1 MKSIVFFIMLI
12 FCFLGLQAQSNLE
25 AQFQNFISDPNLK
38 SAGISFQLKEV
49 NTNKVIFEHQPN
61 LSLSTASTA
70 KLFSTAGAIDILGPN
85 YQPRTRL
92 YIDGTINSNGELLGN
107 LWVRGG
113 GDPTLGSKYFNAYG
127 KELDFLNSWLL
138 AIQQSGIKKITGKI
152 IVDGSEFGYEG
163 VPDGWAWSDIG
174 NYYGAGFGGICIA
187 DNLMKYHFQ
196 TGAVAGEVCTLTYT
210 DPKLPDFKFTNYI
223 QNAKITNDKSIIYGA
238 PFSSD
243 RFGTGFLPMN
253 RNDYVVKGSLPDPE
267 AYLAQVLYEHLT
279 KNQIPVTEK
288 FAPFRTNQLVKNNYL
303 EFQLIHTHMG
313 PKLSEIA
320 KETNHRSINLFAE
333 SMLGLIGYQ
342 KMGKG
347 TLKEGVR
354 FLKQY
359 FGNKLKFNGLFI
371 EDGSG
376 LSRSNAV
383 SAADFTTLL
392 NYMAQSINYKSFLQT
407 LPTVGVSGTVSD
419 LCVKQI
425 AAGKIQAKSGTMERV
440 KSYAGYV
447 TTLSGKK
454 LSFSIIIN
462 NYSCSNYQ
470 IVSKI
475 ERIMNEMVRV
485 L

>member
-1 MKSIVFFIMLI
+1 
-12 FCFLGLQAQSNLE
+12 
-25 AQFQNFISDPNLK
+25 
-38 SAGISFQLKEV
+38 
-49 NTNKVIFEHQPN
+49 
-61 LSLSTASTA
+61 
-70 KLFSTAGAIDILGPN
+70 
-85 YQPRTRL
+85 
-92 YIDGTINSNGELLGN
+92 
-107 LWVRGG
+107 
-113 GDPTLGSKYFNAYG
+113 
-127 KELDFLNSWLL
+127 
-138 AIQQSGIKKITGKI
+138 
-152 IVDGSEFGYEG
+152 
-163 VPDGWAWSDIG
+163 
-174 NYYGAGFGGICIA
+174 
-187 DNLMKYHFQ
+187 
-196 TGAVAGEVCTLTYT
+196 
-210 DPKLPDFKFTNYI
+210 
-223 QNAKITNDKSIIYGA
+223 
-238 PFSSD
+238 
-243 RFGTGFLPMN
+243 
-253 RNDYVVKGSLPDPE
+253 
-267 AYLAQVLYEHLT
+267 
-279 KNQIPVTEK
+279 
-288 FAPFRTNQLVKNNYL
+288 
-303 EFQLIHTHMG
+303 MG

-320 KETNHRSINLFAE
+320 KETNYKSINLFAE

-347 TLKEGVR
+347 TLKEGLR

-419 LCVKQI
+419 LCVQQI
-425 AAGKIQAKSGTMERV
+425 AAGKIQAKSGTMERI

-485 L
+485 P